1 MKKYL
6 AITLAAIF
14 IIANATATFAQFN
27 STQLDEKLDRYISF
41 PYLSNVDMYGT
52 VSVIFDVN
60 EEGRLDVKNIISDNP
75 NLVEFV
81 ERRLKKIILPLDD
94 ETIGTT
100 QDIILNF
107 KKEGDSL

>member
-6 AITLAAIF
+6 TITLAAIF
-14 IIANATATFAQFN
+14 IIANATPTIAQFN
-27 STQLDEKLDRYISF
+27 STQLDEKLDRYVSF
-41 PYLSNVDMYGT
+41 PYLSNVDMHGT

-60 EEGRLDVKNIISDNP
+60 EEGRLDVRNIISDNP

-81 ERRLKKIILPLDD
+81 ERRLNKIILPLDD

-100 QDIILNF
+100 QDIVLNF
-107 KKEGDSL
+107 KKQKERL

>member
-6 AITLAAIF
+6 ATTLVAIF
-14 IIANATATFAQFN
+14 IIANATTTFGQFN
-27 STQLDEKLDRYISF
+27 STKLDEKLDRYVSF
-41 PYLSNVDMYGT
+41 PYLSNVDMHGV
-52 VSVIFDVN
+52 VSVVFDVN

-75 NLVEFV
+75 NLIEFV
-81 ERRLKKIILPLDD
+81 ERRLSKIILPLDD

-100 QDIILNF
+100 QDITLTF